1 MDVLDWGR
9 ALFALVATLALIGLL
24 AFAARR
30 LGVAQGALGG
40 QTRRIRVIE
49 RLSLDPR
56 RQLALVAFD
65 GREHLIL
72 LSPFGDK
79 PIASAAAASTQIASV
94 SSIGQGETG
103 PSQAPSPTLE
113 PAS

>member
-24 AFAARR
+24 AYAARR
-30 LGVAQGALGG
+30 MGMAQGGFGA
-40 QTRRIRVIE
+40 QTRRVRVVE
-49 RLSLDPR
+49 RIALDPR

-79 PIASAAAASTQIASV
+79 PIASAIAPAAPPASPSAAA
-94 SSIGQGETG
+94 
-103 PSQAPSPTLE
+103 E
-113 PAS
+113 PAA